1 MAVGRAQRRLNGA
14 LAIVARTFG
23 ELLITVG
30 IVILLFVVYTLYV
43 TDLINAQ
50 QQGDANDTLERSWAD
65 PVAVRPAPAPP
76 VTPEL
81 GTGFTRLFIPHFGVD
96 YNFVVVEG
104 VGQPQLDVGP
114 GHYPGTALPGQPGN
128 VGIAGHRIG
137 TGAPFNDLDKLN
149 SCDAVILETET
160 DFFVYRVMP
169 MSGQLAGWDRI
180 RQRDPRCA
188 RVPSLREPGA
198 PGGGPYG
205 RTVGRRIVTP
215 DRVDAVAPVPYR
227 PDNPLPKAEQV
238 ALVTLTT
245 CNPEYGNSHRLI
257 IHGVLVRQVPKQQAP
272 DYQALLS
279 RIGISA

>member
-14 LAIVARTFG
+14 LAIVVRTFG

-43 TDLINAQ
+43 TDLINTQ
-50 QQGDANDTLERSWAD
+50 KQGDANDTLERSWAD
-65 PVAVRPAPAPP
+65 PVAVQPAPP

-81 GTGFTRLFIPHFGVD
+81 GTGFTRLYIPHFGTD

-104 VGQPQLDVGP
+104 VGQSQLAVGP

-169 MSGQLAGWDRI
+169 MAGQVAGWDRI
-180 RQRDPRCA
+180 RQQDPRCA
-188 RVPSLREPGA
+188 RVPSLRGPGE

-227 PDNPLPKAEQV
+227 PDDPLPKAEQV

-257 IHGVLVRQVPKQQAP
+257 VHGVLVRQVPKQQAP

-279 RIGISA
+279 RIGMTL